1 MTDDMLR
8 ADPRLRRQTLLAL
21 ALAAILAVVAVL
33 LFHDWLS
40 GIAAIPGTD
49 LLILR
54 LRRLIGIGMTGSALC
69 LAVLAWYSARKA
81 AKVKIFQQ
89 WPLPG
94 VRVLRDTPIR
104 RGLAARSMGRWLNA
118 AAAVLMLLAFAAGL
132 VSWRLLSLS

>member
-1 MTDDMLR
+1 MLR

-81 AKVKIFQQ
+81 AKVKVFQQ

-118 AAAVLMLLAFAAGL
+118 AAAVLMLLAFATGL

>member
-21 ALAAILAVVAVL
+21 ALAAILAVVAVF

-69 LAVLAWYSARKA
+69 LAVLAWYSAHKA
-81 AKVKIFQQ
+81 AKVKEFQ
-89 WPLPG
+89 PRPCGTLDG
-94 VRVLRDTPIR
+94 ALAECRC
-104 RGLAARSMGRWLNA
+104 RGAD
-118 AAAVLMLLAFAAGL
+118 VAGL
-132 VSWRLLSLS
+132 RHRPGQLAPAQPELSLVNRWRVRETCAP

>member
-1 MTDDMLR
+1 LTDDMLR

>member
-21 ALAAILAVVAVL
+21 ALAAILAVVAVF

-69 LAVLAWYSARKA
+69 LAVLAWYSAHKA
-81 AKVKIFQQ
+81 AKVKVFQQ

-104 RGLAARSMGRWLNA
+104 RGPAARSMGRWLNA
-118 AAAVLMLLAFAAGL
+118 AAAVLMLLAFATGL

>member
-21 ALAAILAVVAVL
+21 ALAAILAILAVL
-33 LFHDWLS
+33 AFHGWLS
-40 GIAAIPGTD
+40 GIADIPGTD

-54 LRRLIGIGMTGSALC
+54 LRRMIGIALTGSAIC
-69 LAVLAWYSARKA
+69 LAVLAWYAAHKA
-81 AKVKIFQQ
+81 SRVRLLQQ
-89 WPLPG
+89 WPLPA

-104 RGLAARSMGRWLNA
+104 RGEATLAIRRRLNV
-118 AAAVLMLLAFAAGL
+118 AAAVLLLLALAFGA

>member
-1 MTDDMLR
+1 MLR

>member
-8 ADPRLRRQTLLAL
+8 ADPLLRRQTLVAL
-21 ALAAILAVVAVL
+21 ALAAILAVVTVL

-49 LLILR
+49 LLLLR

-69 LAVLAWYSARKA
+69 LAVLAWYSAHKA
-81 AKVKIFQQ
+81 AKVKVFQQ

-94 VRVLRDTPIR
+94 VRVLRDTPVR
-104 RGLAARSMGRWLNA
+104 RGPAARSIGHWLNA
-118 AAAVLMLLAFAAGL
+118 AAAVLMLLAVATGL